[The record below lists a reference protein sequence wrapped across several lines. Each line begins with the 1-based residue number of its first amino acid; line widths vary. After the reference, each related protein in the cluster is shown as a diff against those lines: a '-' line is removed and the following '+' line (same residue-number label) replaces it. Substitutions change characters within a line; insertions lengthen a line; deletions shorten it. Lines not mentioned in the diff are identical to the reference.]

1 MHVAVWQNQYYI
13 VISLQLNK
21 FKLKKNKKNTMAYV
35 KYIFDY
41 VNHSIHS
48 FCNLYMSGS
57 VLSARDMRANSR
69 YSSTHRELSKFSTTF
84 AVKD

>member
-1 MHVAVWQNQYYI
+1 
-13 VISLQLNK
+13 
-21 FKLKKNKKNTMAYV
+21 MAYV

>member
-1 MHVAVWQNQYYI
+1 
-13 VISLQLNK
+13 
-21 FKLKKNKKNTMAYV
+21 MAYV

-48 FCNLYMSGS
+48 FCNLYTSGS

-84 AVKD
+84 AVKDFPGGSVVKTRLPVWGMQV